1 MLNVQTVFFVV
12 GSVRV
17 AGFSWLFRLLFPQL
31 LNLSWTGASLLK
43 GLQSARSRLLHQNC
57 TRNAKP
63 FAQCQ
68 NVNFFKT
75 PAQLLHHI
83 VQCARTKGE
92 AGTKFKPLG
101 QLTFAL
107 KISISLLNLKG
118 GWIFLQGFC
127 KTYPLFSPEWQRG
140 NDRKC
145 FCLSPISTS
154 QERVKAFSW
163 MPPIL
168 QIFAHIFPFSTL
180 KNTVLH
186 IHLPR
191 FLPICMYSY
200 LGNISLHMFVNIFW
214 TPL

>member
-1 MLNVQTVFFVV
+1 MVQCH
-12 GSVRV
+12 G
-17 AGFSWLFRLLFPQL
+17 GFSWLFRPLFRRL

-75 PAQLLHHI
+75 PAQLLYHI

-92 AGTKFKPLG
+92 AGTKVKPLG

-107 KISISLLNLKG
+107 KISISPFNLKG

-127 KTYPLFSPEWQRG
+127 KTILFSLPSDKEEMIGSAFVSLQYRHLKSEW
-140 NDRKC
+140 KPSVEC
-145 FCLSPISTS
+145 LPFCKYLHTYSH
-154 QERVKAFSW
+154 F
-163 MPPIL
+163 PP
-168 QIFAHIFPFSTL
+168 
-180 KNTVLH
+180 
-186 IHLPR
+186 
-191 FLPICMYSY
+191 
-200 LGNISLHMFVNIFW
+200 
-214 TPL
+214 